1 MSSCRRDSAA
11 AIGWAPSPFQ
21 FEVGV
26 ANLGIALASFYA
38 AFMGYQA
45 RGAVAVAAACFLGG
59 AGVGHLIDIALGDN
73 FAAGNAGPILITDF
87 LTPIAVLAL
96 LVAFPPATKARVQAK
111 AQQSLE
117 QRIAATADKASAPRT
132 ENAPRRVEDE
142 LEQAR
147 VSMRDQLGARSDARG
162 ATRRQALARGRRQVA
177 TEKGTG
183 KIRRVSRQCLANT
196 SVPPSFSI
204 SSTSYGSVSSPCS
217 MPGEPMGMPGTVKPT
232 ASGRSAMSRLMS
244 VAGTWP
250 STM

>member
-1 MSSCRRDSAA
+1 MNVTERVVTYVPIALWLAALLGAAIAVWFAPRPITLRLVADKLLRYLFIFPLGVQGLWAFLGHVFLPEDSAA

-38 AFMGYQA
+38 AFKGYQA

-96 LVAFPPATKARVQAK
+96 LVAFPPVANARVQAK

-117 QRIAATADKASAPRT
+117 QRIAATADKAPAPRT
-132 ENAPRRVEDE
+132 ENAPRRIEDE

-147 VSMRDQLGARSDARG
+147 VSMRDQFGARPTPEVRSGGRPFREGAGKSPRRRG
-162 ATRRQALARGRRQVA
+162 
-177 TEKGTG
+177 
-183 KIRRVSRQCLANT
+183 
-196 SVPPSFSI
+196 P
-204 SSTSYGSVSSPCS
+204 
-217 MPGEPMGMPGTVKPT
+217 
-232 ASGRSAMSRLMS
+232 GRS
-244 VAGTWP
+244 GE
-250 STM
+250 